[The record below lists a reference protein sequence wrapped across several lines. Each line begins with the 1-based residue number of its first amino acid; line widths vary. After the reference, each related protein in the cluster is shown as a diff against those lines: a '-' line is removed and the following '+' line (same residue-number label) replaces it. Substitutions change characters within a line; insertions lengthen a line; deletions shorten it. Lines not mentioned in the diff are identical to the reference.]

1 MTGLSSRLTYFFKY
15 IVPVLMIIADVFL
28 IYIISRTDLELMYVL
43 MFSFLL
49 VFFSSIQIIEF
60 LKLSI
65 VHITIDEKL
74 VVDNNG
80 KTSLYDQRNIL
91 SLKSIGGVLVRLE
104 FIDSSNN
111 VQTIIYIKRLSLIFS
126 RLINLDTEFSDE
138 LEDSYKKGRQEN
150 SV

>member
-1 MTGLSSRLTYFFKY
+1 MKGLSSRLTYFFKY

-43 MFSFLL
+43 IFSFFL

-104 FIDSSNN
+104 FIDSSNKA
-111 VQTIIYIKRLSLIFS
+111 QTIVYIKRLSLIFS

>member
-1 MTGLSSRLTYFFKY
+1 MTYFFKY

-43 MFSFLL
+43 IFSFLL

-104 FIDSSNN
+104 FIDSSNKA
-111 VQTIIYIKRLSLIFS
+111 QTIVYIKRLSLIFS

>member
-1 MTGLSSRLTYFFKY
+1 MKGLSSRLTYFFKY

-43 MFSFLL
+43 IFSFLL

-104 FIDSSNN
+104 FIDSSNKA
-111 VQTIIYIKRLSLIFS
+111 QTIVYIKRLSSIFS

>member
-1 MTGLSSRLTYFFKY
+1 MTYFFKY

-43 MFSFLL
+43 IFSFFL

-104 FIDSSNN
+104 FIDSSNKA
-111 VQTIIYIKRLSLIFS
+111 QTIVYIKRLSLIFS

>member
-1 MTGLSSRLTYFFKY
+1 MTGLSSRLTYFYKY
-15 IVPVLMIIADVFL
+15 FVPVLMIIADVFL
-28 IYIISRTDLELMYVL
+28 IYIVSRTDLELMFVL
-43 MFSFLL
+43 IFSFLL

>member
-28 IYIISRTDLELMYVL
+28 IYIVSRTDLELMFVL
-43 MFSFLL
+43 IFSFLL

>member
-1 MTGLSSRLTYFFKY
+1 
-15 IVPVLMIIADVFL
+15 MIIADVFL

-43 MFSFLL
+43 IFSFLL

-104 FIDSSNN
+104 FIDSSNKA
-111 VQTIIYIKRLSLIFS
+111 QTIVYIKRLSLIFS

>member
-43 MFSFLL
+43 IFSFLL

-104 FIDSSNN
+104 FIDSSNKA
-111 VQTIIYIKRLSLIFS
+111 QTIVYIKRLSLIFS

>member
-1 MTGLSSRLTYFFKY
+1 
-15 IVPVLMIIADVFL
+15 MIIADVFL

-43 MFSFLL
+43 IFSFFL

-104 FIDSSNN
+104 FIDSSNKA
-111 VQTIIYIKRLSLIFS
+111 QTIVYIKRLSLIFS

>member
-1 MTGLSSRLTYFFKY
+1 
-15 IVPVLMIIADVFL
+15 
-28 IYIISRTDLELMYVL
+28 
-43 MFSFLL
+43 
-49 VFFSSIQIIEF
+49 